1 MLIAV
6 WSLTH
11 CRTATE
17 GNYRR
22 DCDGDV
28 ESTQDESG
36 PTCVRGSAAGVR
48 YKRCWYV
55 HIADNYLHNNTRVC
69 IFSYAAFHCQYFGR
83 FAAVGPRRQE
93 MLIDYWFVH
102 VTELCCDNYLHN
114 NTRVCI
120 FSSVW
125 NLLPTTDC
133 HLLYH
138 LEGGAKNYTS
148 VT

>member
-1 MLIAV
+1 MKFNSLSHSHWRELQAWLWWWCRV
-6 WSLTH
+6 DPRWKWSDV
-11 CRTATE
+11 RT
-17 GNYRR
+17 R
-22 DCDGDV
+22 
-28 ESTQDESG
+28 
-36 PTCVRGSAAGVR
+36 
-48 YKRCWYV
+48 KRCWSSV
-55 HIADNYLHNNTRVC
+55 QAMLVRAHCWYLSPQQHSSLHFQLCSLSLSVLRQVC
-69 IFSYAAFHCQYFGR
+69 CC
-83 FAAVGPRRQE
+83 GPRRQE